1 LHTVIEPNIVI
12 AMITRFYADN
22 FKCLANVTLEF
33 EPYTVLVGPNG
44 SGKSSV
50 LEALRKITDL
60 LAQRGTTEA
69 LFPTESLTRWDR
81 RSEQLF
87 ELDVRLPGEGE
98 GKDALAEGVYH
109 YTLRLSHDRFR
120 EQNRIAEEKLIFEGK
135 TLYRGS
141 LDKSD
146 AAENGDVPSFRA
158 ELYKDSGA
166 KGSEVLM
173 DWHLSGI
180 SRIQP
185 RVENRL
191 LQRFRQYFA
200 HVVVLSINPAS
211 VTAEARRG
219 ENMVSFN
226 GADFAAWFLYL
237 HNNQALACRE
247 AEEKLQEGVLPGLA
261 LFQMESDGAMQVA
274 KAIYQMK
281 GKDDVRLRLDE
292 LSAGQRTMV
301 ILEHALAV
309 TKAWRSSVIID
320 EPANF
325 LGLSEIEPLL
335 VRLQNNADEG
345 LAQAIVTSHHPV
357 VYDLIAERAG
367 LWLERTPLGPTIPK
381 RVSAVIEGLKDTD
394 IPLSELVARG
404 WVSENTSVAQS
415 VDVSVPPKK

>member
-1 LHTVIEPNIVI
+1 MLGVIESCIMNL
-12 AMITRFYADN
+12 MITRFYADN
-22 FKCLANVTLEF
+22 FKCLANVALEF
-33 EPYTVLVGPNG
+33 EPYTILVGPNG

-60 LAQRGTTEA
+60 LAQRGTTEE

-87 ELDVRLPGEGE
+87 QLDVRLPAEGE
-98 GKDALAEGVYH
+98 GNEVLAEGVYH
-109 YTLRLSHDRFR
+109 YTLRLSHDRLR
-120 EQNRIAEEKLIFEGK
+120 EENRIAEEKLVFDGK
-135 TLYRGS
+135 TLYKGS
-141 LDKSD
+141 LKAPHAGES
-146 AAENGDVPSFRA
+146 GFVPSFRA
-158 ELYKDSGA
+158 ELFKDTGA

-191 LQRFRQYFA
+191 LQRFRRYLA

-211 VTAEARRG
+211 VTAEARR
-219 ENMVSFN
+219 EETMVSLD
-226 GADFAAWFLYL
+226 GGDFAAWFLYL

-247 AEEKLQEGVLPGLA
+247 AEQELREGVLPGLA
-261 LFQMESDGAMQVA
+261 LFQMASDGAMQVA
-274 KAIYQMK
+274 KAIYPSR
-281 GKDDVRLRLDE
+281 GKDDVPLRLDE

-325 LGLSEIEPLL
+325 LGLSEIQPLL
-335 VRLQNNADEG
+335 LRLQNSADEG
-345 LAQAIVTSHHPV
+345 QVQAIVTSHHPV
-357 VYDLIAERAG
+357 AYDLMAERAG
-367 LWLERTPLGPTIPK
+367 LWLERTPLGATEVK

-404 WVSENTSVAQS
+404 WVSQNAPVPHS
-415 VDVSVPPKK
+415 VDVSVPPTK

>member
-1 LHTVIEPNIVI
+1 LG
-12 AMITRFYADN
+12 
-22 FKCLANVTLEF
+22 NVTLEL

-60 LAQRGTTEA
+60 LAQRGTTGA

-81 RSEQLF
+81 RSDQLF
-87 ELDVRLPGEGE
+87 ELDLRLPAEGE
-98 GKDALAEGVYH
+98 GNEVLGEGVYH
-109 YTLRLSHDRFR
+109 YTLRLSHNRLR
-120 EQNRIAEEKLIFEGK
+120 EENRIAEEKLIFEGK

-141 LDKSD
+141 LVAAD
-146 AAENGDVPSFRA
+146 ADESGGVPGFRA
-158 ELYKDSGA
+158 ELFKDTGA

-191 LQRFRQYFA
+191 LQRFRRYFA

-211 VTAEARRG
+211 VTAEARR
-219 ENMVSFN
+219 EETMVSFD
-226 GADFAAWFLYL
+226 GADFAAWFRYL

-247 AEEKLQEGVLPGLA
+247 AAQKLREGVLPDLA
-261 LFQMESDGAMQVA
+261 LFQMESEGAMQVA
-274 KAIYQMK
+274 KAIYQSP
-281 GKDDVRLRLDE
+281 GKEDVRLRLDE

-325 LGLSEIEPLL
+325 LGLSEIRPLL
-335 VRLQNNADEG
+335 LRLQNNADERQV
-345 LAQAIVTSHHPV
+345 QAIVTSHHPV
-357 VYDLIAERAG
+357 AYDLMAERAG
-367 LWLERTPLGPTIPK
+367 LWLERTPLGATQVK
-381 RVSAVIEGLKDTD
+381 RVSAVIESVKDTD

-404 WVSENTSVAQS
+404 CVQPVYTAFRTASGSASCSSTAG
-415 VDVSVPPKK
+415 